1 MGRPDA
7 NDGSTQRADPQ
18 RHHNNPR
25 RRDLHAE
32 ATDRKNGKLYCRIA
46 RACGSCARS
55 CARIWMAPISKRVQ
69 TGCDDADRRGQR
81 SRCVG
86 IPVDA
91 GSGHIYWTQK
101 GPDNAGQG
109 RIFRAGIEIPRVK
122 ARRGGP
128 TSVG

>member
-46 RACGSCARS
+46 RACRS
-55 CARIWMAPISKRVQ
+55 CARIWMAPVIETRSNRLRRRRVDMRRIVPLFVFKNDGVEQFVSKTPPARV
-69 TGCDDADRRGQR
+69 
-81 SRCVG
+81 
-86 IPVDA
+86 
-91 GSGHIYWTQK
+91 
-101 GPDNAGQG
+101 
-109 RIFRAGIEIPRVK
+109 F
-122 ARRGGP
+122 
-128 TSVG
+128 TS